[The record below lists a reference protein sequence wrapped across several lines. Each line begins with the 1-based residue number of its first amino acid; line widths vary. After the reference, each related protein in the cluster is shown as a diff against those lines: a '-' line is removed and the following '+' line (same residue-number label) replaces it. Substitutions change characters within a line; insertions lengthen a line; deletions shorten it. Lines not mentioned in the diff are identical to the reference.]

1 VIQSALSGLIQGGG
15 YAFLAVCIVIT
26 YRMVR
31 VLNFAQAAIGA
42 MGAYVA
48 IVLSEQGWAY
58 LPALLVG
65 VLAAVALGALCGFS
79 LVRWF
84 STAPI
89 EQRSTVAIAMLIAL
103 LAIGQLVFGTHLHKV
118 PVLLPGKTFEV
129 ASVIVTWSSVVVVVA
144 AIILAA
150 VVSLF
155 LQRTRIGTKM
165 RAQASRP
172 QTAELL
178 GVPAK
183 TLGIAVWAITGGIA
197 AAGILVIAPSTSNE
211 YSNLGLLVMPA
222 IAGAAVG
229 LFRNTWLAIA
239 GGVGI
244 GLLAGLAGHWPSVGV
259 YSEAI
264 PLLVIVL
271 VIVWSQR
278 GSVWDAAR

>member
-1 VIQSALSGLIQGGG
+1 
-15 YAFLAVCIVIT
+15 
-26 YRMVR
+26 
-31 VLNFAQAAIGA
+31 
-42 MGAYVA
+42 
-48 IVLSEQGWAY
+48 
-58 LPALLVG
+58 
-65 VLAAVALGALCGFS
+65 
-79 LVRWF
+79 
-84 STAPI
+84 
-89 EQRSTVAIAMLIAL
+89 
-103 LAIGQLVFGTHLHKV
+103 
-118 PVLLPGKTFEV
+118 
-129 ASVIVTWSSVVVVVA
+129 
-144 AIILAA
+144 
-150 VVSLF
+150 
-155 LQRTRIGTKM
+155 
-165 RAQASRP
+165 
-172 QTAELL
+172 
-178 GVPAK
+178 VPAK